1 MDCVFLLYCTFI
13 IFFNIS
19 FILHYFMIFWQ
30 SIWWTLTTIDGK
42 QKDQIKKN
50 VVEEKKKSLK
60 NPIKNKR
67 KKKIWGCKK
76 RFEVP
81 YKKKW
86 RIQMKKG
93 KKIKLRWCMVHINN
107 VSTLGS
113 LMYSIVY
120 WWWWWYWA

>member
-67 KKKIWGCKK
+67 KK
-76 RFEVP
+76 RFEAV
-81 YKKKW
+81 
-86 RIQMKKG
+86 KKG
-93 KKIKLRWCMVHINN
+93 LKYHIKKSEGYKWKKEKK
-107 VSTLGS
+107 
-113 LMYSIVY
+113 
-120 WWWWWYWA
+120 